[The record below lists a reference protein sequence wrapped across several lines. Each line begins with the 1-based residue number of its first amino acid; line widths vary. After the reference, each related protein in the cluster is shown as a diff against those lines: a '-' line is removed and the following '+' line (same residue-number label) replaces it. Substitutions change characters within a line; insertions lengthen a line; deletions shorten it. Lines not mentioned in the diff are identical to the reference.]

1 MNRGMNAAGFK
12 LPTERPVT
20 ENEMDWIR
28 LIRVITDGRDPA
40 PGLNMAQALRRA
52 WDELR
57 E

>member
-1 MNRGMNAAGFK
+1 MKRGMNAAGFK

-28 LIRVITDGRDPA
+28 LIRVITDDRDPA